1 MNSLLKIK
9 PIGGL
14 EKIGSN
20 ITILEF
26 EKIRVAIDCG
36 LQFFHEDAF
45 NVNYVFPD
53 IDEVEDIDYL
63 IITHG
68 HEDHIGGIF
77 PFISKFPNAKVFAA
91 PFAKELIH
99 KKLSFK
105 NLALEIS
112 PLSEIKKIIRELTDF
127 DLEMIPVNHS
137 IPETFGV
144 HLFNDDLS
152 LLFISDF
159 KIDRRPTD
167 EPVFDIDNFSE
178 LVKPRKMKLAMLDS
192 TNILVP
198 QRKHEEFDVHEN
210 LEKAFGTI
218 NKRVYI
224 TTFSSNFYRV
234 KKIFKLAEQFNR
246 KIILRGRSIQKYM
259 DIAIKVGFISSE
271 EVDNRILNE
280 KRDKVPENAILLVA
294 GCQGDR
300 KSSLSNLVNS
310 PNSKFSPR
318 EGDVF
323 IFSSKTIPG
332 NEGKVNYIV
341 DELYRQGVEVLN
353 DHHGFHT
360 SGHADQRDL
369 FEVYKK
375 YSPTHAIPIH
385 GSVMFLRK
393 HVEFIE
399 KNFPQTS
406 PMFSL
411 NFDEIVISKNLDIK
425 FFKNE
430 QRKQT
435 KLFIGW
441 DEIELD
447 REALSE
453 KRRLAEN
460 GVVSLLIKKG
470 RGKSV
475 TSEIETFGINKID
488 ENEKAQL
495 ENLISQLDFS
505 GKNFDQDLRALI
517 NRFFKDLCG
526 QTPKLLYHLV

>member
-1 MNSLLKIK
+1 MNQMLKIK

-26 EKIRVAIDCG
+26 DKIKVAIDCG
-36 LQFFHEDAF
+36 LQFFHEDTF

-53 IDEVEDIDYL
+53 LDGIEDIDYL
-63 IITHG
+63 LITHG

-99 KKLSFK
+99 KKLSYK
-105 NLALEIS
+105 NIPLEIR
-112 PLSEIKKIIRELTDF
+112 PHSEIISIIKEITQF
-127 DLEMIPVNHS
+127 KLEMIPVNHS

-144 HLFNDDLS
+144 HLFNESLS

-159 KIDRRPTD
+159 KIDRKSLE
-167 EPVFDIDNFSE
+167 EPVFDINNFPE
-178 LVKPRKMKLAMLDS
+178 LIKKRPIKLAMLDS
-192 TNILVP
+192 TNILVSK
-198 QRKHEEFDVHEN
+198 RKFEEFDVSEN

-218 NKRVYI
+218 NKRIYI

-259 DIAIKVGFISSE
+259 DIATKVGFISLE
-271 EVDNRILNE
+271 EVENRLINE
-280 KRDKVPENAILLVA
+280 KRDRVPENAILLVA

-300 KSSLSNLVNS
+300 KSSLSNLVNT

-318 EGDVF
+318 EGDAF

-341 DELYRQGVEVLN
+341 DELYRIGVEVLN

-369 FEVYKK
+369 ADVYQK

-385 GSVMFLRK
+385 GNVMFLRK
-393 HVEFIE
+393 HIEFIE
-399 KNFPQTS
+399 KNFSKTS

-411 NFDEIVISKNLDIK
+411 NFDEIIIKNNHSIK
-425 FFKNE
+425 FNKNE
-430 QRKQT
+430 LKKQT
-435 KLFIGW
+435 RLFTGW
-441 DEIELD
+441 DEIELE

-460 GVVSLLIKKG
+460 GVVSLVIKQK
-470 RGKSV
+470 RGKNTV
-475 TSEIETFGINKID
+475 SEIETFGLNKIHK
-488 ENEKAQL
+488 NEKIQL
-495 ENLISQLDFS
+495 QDLILQLDFS
-505 GKNFDQDLRALI
+505 GNNFDQDLRALI
-517 NRFFKDLCG
+517 NRFFKEHSG
-526 QTPKLLYHLV
+526 QTPKLIYHLI

>member
-1 MNSLLKIK
+1 
-9 PIGGL
+9 
-14 EKIGSN
+14 
-20 ITILEF
+20 
-26 EKIRVAIDCG
+26 
-36 LQFFHEDAF
+36 
-45 NVNYVFPD
+45 
-53 IDEVEDIDYL
+53 
-63 IITHG
+63 
-68 HEDHIGGIF
+68 
-77 PFISKFPNAKVFAA
+77 
-91 PFAKELIH
+91 
-99 KKLSFK
+99 
-105 NLALEIS
+105 
-112 PLSEIKKIIRELTDF
+112 
-127 DLEMIPVNHS
+127 
-137 IPETFGV
+137 
-144 HLFNDDLS
+144 
-152 LLFISDF
+152 
-159 KIDRRPTD
+159 
-167 EPVFDIDNFSE
+167 
-178 LVKPRKMKLAMLDS
+178 MLDS

-218 NKRVYI
+218 NKRIYI

-411 NFDEIVISKNLDIK
+411 NFDEIVISKNLDINFLK
-425 FFKNE
+425 TNKEN
-430 QRKQT
+430 
-435 KLFIGW
+435 KL
-441 DEIELD
+441 
-447 REALSE
+447 S
-453 KRRLAEN
+453 
-460 GVVSLLIKKG
+460 SLLDGMKSNLIARHCQKKG
-470 RGKSV
+470 DWPKMVLCHYLLKKVEERVLPLKL
-475 TSEIETFGINKID
+475 KR
-488 ENEKAQL
+488 L
-495 ENLISQLDFS
+495 ELIRLMKMKKPS
-505 GKNFDQDLRALI
+505 
-517 NRFFKDLCG
+517 
-526 QTPKLLYHLV
+526 